1 MNKQFKTIGV
11 IGQSSPSKLTTNLK
25 NIGMTDKSIKE
36 LSTIDKVLREMGA
49 NHTIVILEK

>member
-1 MNKQFKTIGV
+1 MNKQFKPIRV
-11 IGQSSPSKLTTNLK
+11 IGQSSPSLTTNLK